1 VLAPVIGYQK
11 SADIAKRAI
20 KENRPVMELIKQEPL
35 AMSLDLSQ
43 ILDVKRLTSPTSVS
57 SV

>member
-1 VLAPVIGYQK
+1 MIGYQK